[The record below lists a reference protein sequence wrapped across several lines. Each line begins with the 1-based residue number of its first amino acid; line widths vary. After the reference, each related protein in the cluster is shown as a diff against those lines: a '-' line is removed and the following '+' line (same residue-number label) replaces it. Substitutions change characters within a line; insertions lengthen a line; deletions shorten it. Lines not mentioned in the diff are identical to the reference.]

1 MEGSGSGTAGVI
13 CPDDEDARMA
23 EEDSP
28 EESSWTFYIEGFMR
42 DDNDNND
49 NDDNNYSLSSA
60 SEMIES
66 PSLVSD
72 AASSAVVKKLSSYYN
87 CVCRNIDDDDNDG
100 ACRLGFTSAAAKGSI
115 RTMFKQNSFKK
126 QKTKVFLP
134 SVMDYDLEDTA
145 SSPVNSP
152 KVSYMNQ
159 FMNQKDKAKIDV
171 SEVKRKSIGKGG
183 IFAVERDNNYTDLQK
198 RTCG

>member
-1 MEGSGSGTAGVI
+1 
-13 CPDDEDARMA
+13 MA

-42 DDNDNND
+42 DDNDND
-49 NDDNNYSLSSA
+49 NDDINSLSSA
-60 SEMIES
+60 SEMAES

-72 AASSAVVKKLSSYYN
+72 AASSAVVKKLSSSYYN
-87 CVCRNIDDDDNDG
+87 CCVCRSNTDDDDDDDG
-100 ACRLGFTSAAAKGSI
+100 ACRLGFTSAAAAKGSI
-115 RTMFKQNSFKK
+115 RNMLIKQNSFKK

-159 FMNQKDKAKIDV
+159 FMNEKDKAKIDV
-171 SEVKRKSIGKGG
+171 SDQVKRKSIGKGG
-183 IFAVERDNNYTDLQK
+183 IFAVERKSNYTDLQK
-198 RTCG
+198 RTYD

>member
-1 MEGSGSGTAGVI
+1 MEGSVSAGVI

-42 DDNDNND
+42 DDDDNNNNDNN
-49 NDDNNYSLSSA
+49 SLSSA

-72 AASSAVVKKLSSYYN
+72 AASSAVVKKLSNYYN
-87 CVCRNIDDDDNDG
+87 CVCRNIDEDDDDDDG

-152 KVSYMNQ
+152 KVSYMHQ
-159 FMNQKDKAKIDV
+159 FMNQKEKAKIDV

-198 RTCG
+198 RTYD

>member
-1 MEGSGSGTAGVI
+1 
-13 CPDDEDARMA
+13 MA

-42 DDNDNND
+42 DDNDND
-49 NDDNNYSLSSA
+49 NDDINSLSSA
-60 SEMIES
+60 SEMAES

-72 AASSAVVKKLSSYYN
+72 AASSAVVKKLSSSYYN
-87 CVCRNIDDDDNDG
+87 CCVCRSNTDDDGDDG
-100 ACRLGFTSAAAKGSI
+100 ACRLGFKGSI
-115 RTMFKQNSFKK
+115 RNMLIKQNSFKK

-159 FMNQKDKAKIDV
+159 FMNEKDKAKIDV
-171 SEVKRKSIGKGG
+171 SEEIMT
-183 IFAVERDNNYTDLQK
+183 ILF
-198 RTCG
+198 